1 MKRILIFTT
10 LALVCAGI
18 GRAAYEAAQPPQP
31 PLSKYVPAGAL
42 LYLEAQDLSSLLED
56 WNSSAEKKQWLAT
69 SNYEVFSRS
78 RLFLRLKGASDQ
90 FAVAAGFPPNMN
102 FLSQVAGTR
111 SALALY
117 DIGNL
122 EFLYVTYLPSAKSMQ
137 TTLWQTRAKFE
148 PRSAGGVTFYVR
160 RDPESQKEVAF
171 AVSGDYLLLATRE
184 DLLAGALQSM
194 SEDATKNRIEAR
206 TIESEPWWS
215 QSVASAGPA
224 GDLRMVMNLEKI
236 VPSPYFRTYWVQQN
250 ITDMK
255 QYSAAVSD
263 LFRSNKEYREERV
276 LLRKTSP
283 PQTPAEGLESVAD
296 LVRLIPE
303 SAGVYEAKAN
313 PSADSCFDLIET
325 KLLAPHLG
333 PAPASETAPQVQ
345 LTSGETGSGS
355 DLETRIDRAAVER
368 PAAPQSTSALKDLF
382 DKTQIL
388 ASLQIQTTQIQTTQ
402 VQTSQTQSTQSQS
415 TERDQSEVFI
425 RIHSAIVLTAASDWN
440 EATVQSALADFVRPG
455 LTASRY
461 GVEWQQKS
469 GYAELD
475 GLWPLATSVRGRY
488 LVVADDPGLLDAI
501 LANFKQKPNLKAAV
515 LVAGFNHE
523 REQSNFTR
531 FAALVDRPSVAQF
544 NGSANANS
552 NSNDRQPQFFAEN
565 VASLSRTLTA
575 VSAERIMVRVEGD
588 KVLQTVTYAWSR

>member
-1 MKRILIFTT
+1 MKRTVIFAA
-10 LALVCAGI
+10 LALVFACI

-42 LYLEAQDLSSLLED
+42 LYLEAQDFSSLLED

-90 FAVAAGFPPNMN
+90 FAAAAGFPPNMN

-137 TTLWQTRAKFE
+137 TTLWETRAKFE

-160 RDPESQKEVAF
+160 RDPESLREVAF
-171 AVSGDYLLLATRE
+171 AVCGDYLLLATRD
-184 DLLAGALQSM
+184 DLLAGALQLVSGTQD
-194 SEDATKNRIEAR
+194 DAKVSVQAR
-206 TIESEPWWS
+206 TIESDPWWS

-263 LFRSNKEYREERV
+263 LFRSSKEYREERV

-283 PQTPAEGLESVAD
+283 PQTPAEGLEAVAD
-296 LVRLIPE
+296 LVRLVPE
-303 SAGVYEAKAN
+303 SAGVYETKAY
-313 PSADSCFDLIET
+313 PSADSCFNPIET

-333 PAPASETAPQVQ
+333 PAPASESAPQVQ
-345 LTSGETGSGS
+345 LTSGETGVGS
-355 DLETRIDRAAVER
+355 DLETRIDQPAVER
-368 PAAPQSTSALKDLF
+368 PAGPQSTSGFKDLLG
-382 DKTQIL
+382 KSQVL
-388 ASLQIQTTQIQTTQ
+388 ASLQVQTTQA
-402 VQTSQTQSTQSQS
+402 QSTGARSS
-415 TERDQSEVFI
+415 DADQSGIFI

-440 EATVQSALADFVRPG
+440 EAAVQSALADFVRLG
-455 LTASRY
+455 LTASGY
-461 GVEWQQKS
+461 GVAWQQKS
-469 GYAELD
+469 GHAQLD
-475 GLWPLATSVRGRY
+475 GLWPLVTSVRGRY
-488 LVVADDPGLLDAI
+488 LLVADDPGLLEAM
-501 LANFKQKPNLKAAV
+501 LANFNRKPDLKAAV
-515 LVAGFNHE
+515 FVAGFNHE
-523 REQSNFTR
+523 REQSNFLR
-531 FAALVDRPSVAQF
+531 FAGLVDRPSLAQF
-544 NGSANANS
+544 NGGANANG
-552 NSNDRQPQFFAEN
+552 RQPQFFAEN
-565 VASLSRTLTA
+565 MASLSRTLA
-575 VSAERIMVRVEGD
+575 GVSAERIMVRLEGD
-588 KVLQTVTYAWSR
+588 KVLQTVTYTWSR